1 MSGRYSFPV
10 PLGLGGRVGLTRP
23 SSHWTSCQSIGRS
36 IKSRVFCR
44 TDSGVLATVGIH
56 CPRVG
61 ECRRIVH
68 RSAVRRHE
76 VICTHSK
83 TCTLYEPETKFRLQK
98 NWVDSALHP
107 SRVAQ
112 SSTSFGWVKD
122 GNVTS
127 AGWQVTLCDPVWHV
141 SSRSSAATLRTAIH
155 LLLTYLLYI
164 ASPSSEIGSSPLK
177 GCGGNCRPGGK

>member
-1 MSGRYSFPV
+1 M
-10 PLGLGGRVGLTRP
+10 
-23 SSHWTSCQSIGRS
+23 
-36 IKSRVFCR
+36 
-44 TDSGVLATVGIH
+44 LATVGIH

-83 TCTLYEPETKFRLQK
+83 TCTLYEPKTCTLYEPETKFRLQK

-112 SSTSFGWVKD
+112 SSTSFGWVKG

-141 SSRSSAATLRTAIH
+141 SSRSSVATLRTAIH
-155 LLLTYLLYI
+155 LLLTYLLSWSHDCDYDGWPHI
-164 ASPSSEIGSSPLK
+164 YGHTDGHI
-177 GCGGNCRPGGK
+177 